1 MRDGGRAEAFFENQS
16 RMPWRGAGAFLA
28 QLGRW
33 IVPSAQKGLAGP
45 QLASVLQ
52 VKYDTTGGKRCAA
65 AQSRTQGSPFTTN
78 PTGRPVLGR
87 VCSTNCVTTSSCTRE
102 QPRGSVHLI
111 RHLASRLRR
120 LAPSVT
126 ELHVGHQQRGE

>member
-52 VKYDTTGGKRCAA
+52 VKYDTTGGKRCANARPRPAHQPAPLHKSQPIPLADPRSVVYA
-65 AQSRTQGSPFTTN
+65 AQTVSPPLAAPESN
-78 PTGRPVLGR
+78 LGDR
-87 VCSTNCVTTSSCTRE
+87 SISSGT
-102 QPRGSVHLI
+102 
-111 RHLASRLRR
+111 
-120 LAPSVT
+120 
-126 ELHVGHQQRGE
+126 